1 MVKTHGNTN
10 LVASWCFKMKKTL
23 LPVDVRRSKMPLLK
37 LSNIVGTRKTD
48 FALPFQCEKP
58 REKLSEDKG
67 QRHIVS
73 LMW

>member
-1 MVKTHGNTN
+1 
-10 LVASWCFKMKKTL
+10 
-23 LPVDVRRSKMPLLK
+23 MPLPSRAISHARGHLRVSRFARRATVK
-37 LSNIVGTRKTD
+37 REPARSLNIVGTRKTD

-58 REKLSEDKG
+58 REKLSEDKV

>member
-1 MVKTHGNTN
+1 
-10 LVASWCFKMKKTL
+10 MKKTL

-37 LSNIVGTRKTD
+37 LSIVGTRKTD

>member
-1 MVKTHGNTN
+1 
-10 LVASWCFKMKKTL
+10 MKKTL
-23 LPVDVRRSKMPLLK
+23 LLVDVRRSKLPLLK

-58 REKLSEDKG
+58 SEKMSEDKV